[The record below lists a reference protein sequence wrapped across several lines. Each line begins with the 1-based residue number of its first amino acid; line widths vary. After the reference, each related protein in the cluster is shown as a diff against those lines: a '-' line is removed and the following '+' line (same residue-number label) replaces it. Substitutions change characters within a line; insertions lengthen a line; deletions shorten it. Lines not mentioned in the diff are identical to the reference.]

1 MRSKWITA
9 IGLGLIVAAVA
20 GAVVVRRLAG
30 RLPSAGSPAYEE
42 TTQSFY
48 RGLAQL
54 QVGLLDDAKREFTR
68 ATELAPGEPAAWANL
83 GVAHLR
89 QGEFDAASEPIAKAA
104 ALLPRESDLALLQG
118 RLETSRGRLDLGL
131 AHFRQAVELDR
142 SNLRARYALAEEIE
156 RAGGANADTEAQQ
169 QFDQI

>member
-20 GAVVVRRLAG
+20 GAVVVRRLGG

-54 QVGLLDDAKREFTR
+54 QVGLLDEC
-68 ATELAPGEPAAWANL
+68 
-83 GVAHLR
+83 
-89 QGEFDAASEPIAKAA
+89 
-104 ALLPRESDLALLQG
+104 
-118 RLETSRGRLDLGL
+118 
-131 AHFRQAVELDR
+131 
-142 SNLRARYALAEEIE
+142 
-156 RAGGANADTEAQQ
+156 EA
-169 QFDQI
+169 